1 MSVVAARVYN
11 DRIEVAA
18 DTICIRGGDKLKD
31 AEKSHTKLFRHKDL
45 VVGGVGISSE
55 IGLIQRYMKSHIIKE
70 MTEDCIFDFFVEFSK
85 WKNDLTSDKDI
96 ENSYLLASQGK
107 CFYVN
112 KHFVCRITDFHAIGA
127 GDDYA
132 KGAMYMGASPR
143 EAVKAACDLCIY
155 VSEPIL
161 LETIPITSNFS

>member
-1 MSVVAARVYN
+1 MSVVAARVYE

-31 AEKSHTKLFRHKDL
+31 AEKSHTKLFRYKDL

-96 ENSYLLASQGK
+96 ENSYLLASQENVVVVYRPAPK
-107 CFYVN
+107 LD
-112 KHFVCRITDFHAIGA
+112 TDYEFERHERNE
-127 GDDYA
+127 D
-132 KGAMYMGASPR
+132 
-143 EAVKAACDLCIY
+143 
-155 VSEPIL
+155 
-161 LETIPITSNFS
+161 